1 MIREFLS
8 LLLSPGIILRLLA
21 LMLPAHTRRLKIEW
35 SHLMINRRVQLF
47 CSLFNIFSFQSLI
60 TVLDKILEFCNPA
73 QKLDWM
79 YSIST
84 LHSAP

>member
-35 SHLMINRRVQLF
+35 SHFMTKK
-47 CSLFNIFSFQSLI
+47 S
-60 TVLDKILEFCNPA
+60 TAVLQPF
-73 QKLDWM
+73 
-79 YSIST
+79 
-84 LHSAP
+84 